1 MGGLK
6 RFTDVNFS
14 AELHTPGHVV
24 AWAKGENARILWE
37 RLCKSAPVKDP
48 SFTDILSATSE
59 GPKKALSKL
68 TYV

>member
-1 MGGLK
+1 MRGLK
-6 RFTDVNFS
+6 GFIDVNFS

-37 RLCKSAPVKDP
+37 RLCISAPGKEP

-59 GPKKALSKL
+59 GPEKL
-68 TYV
+68 